1 MFTWSRGYPLLYNA
15 IPAFVLAKEN
25 PRVLELV
32 RVVFGR
38 FLKNLNNFT
47 NRPECFEDRA
57 RQLRSAHRG
66 LMVSSTIKP
75 HNTAGHKCSYEFE
88 A

>member
-1 MFTWSRGYPLLYNA
+1 MFTWFRGYPLLHNA

-25 PRVLELV
+25 LRVLELV

-47 NRPECFEDRA
+47 IQYCTVPVPY
-57 RQLRSAHRG
+57 RSA
-66 LMVSSTIKP
+66 
-75 HNTAGHKCSYEFE
+75 
-88 A
+88 